1 MGFLANDILPL
12 VAEENEDNEGKEK
25 KIYFY
30 FIFNVVIAF
39 FEIF

>member
-25 KIYFY
+25 DFY
-30 FIFNVVIAF
+30 FLFYF
-39 FEIF
+39 